1 MGTASGLR
9 ARSNDESMKYED
21 YDPTSNFAELHGIVV
36 AMVDAQGGQPIP
48 AGLEWQNDRQTLAK
62 KFAHHLQTIWT
73 ISQGSTMVVRGHESP
88 FVDHGSIKVLAR
100 AVLENFIVFAKIFGD
115 PEPETCR
122 FRHMTWKFGGLK
134 ERQAINVSTPENR
147 AKQTSE
153 AIQLAGLLAEIK
165 AHPLFSKLSKGDA
178 GSIEKGNWKLGR
190 SWQDLAV
197 DAGLSERYFRN
208 IYPYLCGYSHSGY
221 AAAMQVG
228 QASDLGAQAEQSTA
242 MFGVMNLCMARFA
255 ELYARLFPL
264 AAETL
269 RDSPKAAYDLW
280 NIDAARFQKL
290 YESR

>member
-1 MGTASGLR
+1 MTKPEG
-9 ARSNDESMKYED
+9 
-21 YDPTSNFAELHGIVV
+21 YDPASNFAELHSIVV

-48 AGLEWQNDRQTLAK
+48 ASLEWQNDRQTLSK
-62 KFAHHLQTIWT
+62 KFAHHLHTIWT
-73 ISQGSTMVVRGHESP
+73 ISQGSTMIVRGRESLL
-88 FVDHGSIKVLAR
+88 VDHGSIKVLAR
-100 AVLENFIVFAKIFGD
+100 AVLENFIVFAKIFSD
-115 PEPETCR
+115 PDPETCR
-122 FRHMTWKFGGLK
+122 FRHMTWKFGGLR
-134 ERQAINVSTPENR
+134 ERQGINVSTPEHR
-147 AKQTSE
+147 AKQTFE
-153 AIQLAGLLAEIK
+153 AAQLSALLAEIK
-165 AHPLFSKLSKGDA
+165 AHPLFGKLSKGDA

-228 QASDLGAQAEQSTA
+228 QASALADQAEQSTA

-264 AAETL
+264 ASEIL
-269 RDSPKAAYDLW
+269 REAPKAAFNLW
-280 NIDAARFQKL
+280 NIDAARFQNL